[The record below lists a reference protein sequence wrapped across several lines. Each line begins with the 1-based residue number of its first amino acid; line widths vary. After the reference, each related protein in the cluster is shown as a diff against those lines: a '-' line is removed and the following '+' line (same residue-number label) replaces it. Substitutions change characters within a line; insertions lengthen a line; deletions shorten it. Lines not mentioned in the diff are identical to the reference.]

1 MNERLSVV
9 AQEVM
14 DTYFQDYAPADGFF
28 RLEDFGGWIGKA
40 HGKLADDAAKEIY
53 KQYIA
58 ESGSGQII
66 FSPDWW
72 ASVDK
77 EVKEKDGEFYV
88 EMDFKH
94 LGFTYDGQN
103 SGIQELVPS
112 GTNGNCGTFMR
123 TTILDL
129 WTLNGMA
136 KNKIV
141 WWYEA
146 GDKIK
151 FKTSGDC
158 NPKKVTIYYIPTA
171 EDENFKLPTSKAFD
185 IATLAYNLMITA
197 KKENPF
203 VDDTN
208 NANKNVTPQ
217 TETDTKQLNPVK

>member
-1 MNERLSVV
+1 MNDQLLQV

-14 DTYFQDYAPADGFF
+14 DAYFQDYAPADGFF
-28 RLEDFGGWIGKA
+28 RLEDFATWIGKA
-40 HGKLADDAAKEIY
+40 HGKIADDVAREIY
-53 KQYIA
+53 KQSVA

-66 FSPDWW
+66 FSTDWW
-72 ASVDK
+72 ASVEKTVENK
-77 EVKEKDGEFYV
+77 EGEIFID
-88 EMDFKH
+88 MDFKH

-112 GTNGNCGTFMR
+112 GSEGNCGTFMR
-123 TTILDL
+123 TTISDL
-129 WTLNGMA
+129 WVLKGAA

-146 GDKIK
+146 GNKIK

-158 NPKKVTIYYIPTA
+158 NPKKVTIYYIPA
-171 EDENFKLPTSKAFD
+171 ADDENFKLPTSKAFD